1 MNSFVPFA
9 IHGMMIYRIIFVRS
23 VIMRKENEF
32 GGVYHQMNFGRDDL
46 MIIRDLCLSNYK
58 DDVLDDFDYALLN
71 IADRIE
77 KELGIE

>member
-1 MNSFVPFA
+1 
-9 IHGMMIYRIIFVRS
+9 
-23 VIMRKENEF
+23 MRKENEF
-32 GGVYHQMNFGRDDL
+32 GNVYHQMNFSPNDL
-46 MIIRDLCLSNYK
+46 LIIRDLCLSNYH

>member
-1 MNSFVPFA
+1 
-9 IHGMMIYRIIFVRS
+9 
-23 VIMRKENEF
+23 MRKENEF
-32 GGVYHQMNFGRDDL
+32 GNVYHQMNFSPTDL
-46 MIIRDLCLSNYK
+46 LIIRDLCLSNYK

>member
-1 MNSFVPFA
+1 
-9 IHGMMIYRIIFVRS
+9 
-23 VIMRKENEF
+23 MRKENEF
-32 GGVYHQMNFGRDDL
+32 GGVYHQMNFGRNDL
-46 MIIRDLCLSNYK
+46 LLIRDLCLSNYK